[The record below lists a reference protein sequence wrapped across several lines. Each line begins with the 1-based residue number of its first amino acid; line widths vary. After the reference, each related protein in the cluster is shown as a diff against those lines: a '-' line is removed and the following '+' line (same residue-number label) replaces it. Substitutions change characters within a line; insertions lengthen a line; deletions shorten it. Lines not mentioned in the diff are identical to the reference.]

1 MKGWRTCMSWINKA
15 KSNVTNKETG
25 NSMQWLAIAIGG
37 ALGSILRFAAVGY
50 LTPLLNYRFPIGTF
64 VVNLSGSFLIGVAY
78 VLLVERTTFSVEWRL
93 FFITGVLG
101 GFTTFSAFSLE
112 ILQLGQEGHVIN
124 AFVYASASVVL
135 GLLMAFTGMALTQKL
150 F

>member
-1 MKGWRTCMSWINKA
+1 
-15 KSNVTNKETG
+15 
-25 NSMQWLAIAIGG
+25 MQWLAIALGG
-37 ALGSILRFAAVGY
+37 ALGSVLRFAAVSY

-64 VVNLSGSFLIGVAY
+64 VVNIVGSFLIGVAY
-78 VLLVERTTFSVEWRL
+78 VLLVEKTTLPAEWRL

-112 ILQLGQEGHVIN
+112 ILQLWQEGHALS
-124 AFVYASASVVL
+124 AFVYASGSVIL
-135 GLLMAFTGMALTQKL
+135 GLLMAFVGMALTQKL